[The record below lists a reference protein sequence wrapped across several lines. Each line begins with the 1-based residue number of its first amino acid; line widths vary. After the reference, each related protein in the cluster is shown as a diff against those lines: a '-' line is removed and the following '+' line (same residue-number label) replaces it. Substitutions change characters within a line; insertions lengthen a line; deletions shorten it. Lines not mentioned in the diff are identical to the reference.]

1 MVDSGATRPNLFEI
15 QMICNEAALQ
25 RLEYPRLRT
34 LLAGQTQS
42 EPGYLQAAQ
51 LVPLSDRDV
60 IDAALT
66 EVDESVQWLLDGQ
79 SPSLGGCWDLSVL
92 LKSVQAEGSL
102 IVVED
107 LLKVAQ
113 SLRVMGDCRHWFKT
127 QDQKS
132 RLAQAAA
139 GIVALPELQRRLQDS
154 VSSRG
159 ELLDSASFE
168 LGDLRYQIR
177 QTKSRIKQQL
187 DQLLTGDHSSSLFQ
201 ERLITIRNNRYVVPL
216 KSDCRGQ
223 IKGFVQDESA
233 SGQTLYLEPSQVLE
247 GNNRLQQLV
256 REEQREER
264 RILLQ
269 LAELVRRDAAVLD
282 INQTFLARID
292 LRFAAARLSRSY
304 HGCRPELVSD
314 SIVELRQAR
323 HPLLMEVDGHFDLS
337 AAAPVDILLPEGCHA
352 LVISGPNTGGKSVA
366 LKTLGLLLL
375 MVRSGLH
382 IPCDPDSRL
391 HLYQHLHVDIGDEQ
405 SIEESLSTFSGH
417 LLKVRE
423 ILEQADAE
431 TLVLLD
437 EAGTGT
443 DPAEGAA
450 LIQAV
455 LDQLCRQGAKIVLTT
470 HLGQLKHFAHGHA
483 AIENAAVG
491 FDPETLLPT
500 YRLRYGIPGAS
511 SALTTARRLGL
522 PTPVIQRAVQYLG
535 EEEHDHSVLLTRLNA
550 RQQELED
557 ELSQVKQSRI
567 EADIAQQLRKRQL
580 SQLKEKKREILA
592 RATRQAEELITATEA
607 RMKKLRKHKP
617 GPVLPLQSIDERQQ
631 LTIAREELKPFKP
644 KQKRTGAIPVELVV
658 GELLRIP
665 ALGIEAQVERLHGE
679 SVELLVGG
687 KRMRQPL
694 AALEQFKPRRFVEPF
709 KVSGQVSRKV
719 VERQIS
725 TQLKLIGQRVDEAL
739 AHLERFIDDAMLNN
753 LSQVEIIHGAG
764 EGILRRAVR
773 EHLAGEK
780 GVTAFYAAPADQGGE
795 NITIAELSHS

>member
-1 MVDSGATRPNLFEI
+1 
-15 QMICNEAALQ
+15 MICNEAALQ

-42 EPGYLQAAQ
+42 EPGHLQAEK
-51 LVPLSDRDV
+51 LLPLSDQADIER
-60 IDAALT
+60 ALT
-66 EVDESVQWLLDGQ
+66 EVDEAAQWLRDGQ
-79 SPSLGGCWDLSVL
+79 APSLGGCWDLSLL
-92 LKSVQAEGSL
+92 LKAVQAEGSL
-102 IVVED
+102 IGVEE
-107 LLKVAQ
+107 LLKIAQ
-113 SLRVMGDCRHWFKT
+113 SLRVMEECRLWFKSAL
-127 QDQKS
+127 QKPLLTE
-132 RLAQAAA
+132 LAAEMT
-139 GIVALPELQRRLQDS
+139 VLPELQRRLRDS
-154 VSSRG
+154 IGSRG

-177 QTKSRIKQQL
+177 QSRSRIKQQL

-247 GNNRLQQLV
+247 GNNRLQQLI

-269 LAELVRRDAAVLD
+269 LAGLVRRDAAILHR
-282 INQTFLARID
+282 NQALLGRID
-292 LRFAAARLSRSY
+292 LRFAAARLSRNY
-304 HGCRPELVSD
+304 AGCRPELVD
-314 SIVELRQAR
+314 ESIIELKQAR
-323 HPLLMEVDGHFDLS
+323 HPLLMEVEGHFDLS
-337 AAAPVDILLPEGCHA
+337 AAVAVDILLNDGCQA

-382 IPCDPDSRL
+382 IPCHPESRL
-391 HLYQHLHVDIGDEQ
+391 HLYRRLYVDIGDEQ

-450 LIQAV
+450 LVQAV
-455 LDQLCRQGAKIVLTT
+455 LDQLCQQGAKVLLTT
-470 HLGQLKHFAHGHA
+470 HLGQLKHFADGHA
-483 AIENAAVG
+483 VIENAAVE
-491 FDPETLLPT
+491 FDPETLVPT

-511 SALTTARRLGL
+511 SALTTATRLGL
-522 PTPVIQRAVQYLG
+522 PDTVIQRAVQYLG
-535 EEEHDHSVLLTRLNA
+535 SEEHDHSVLLSRLNA
-550 RQQELED
+550 RQQQLDHEL
-557 ELSQVKQSRI
+557 LLAKQSRI
-567 EADIAQQLRKRQL
+567 EADTAQQLRKRQL
-580 SQLKEKKREILA
+580 GQIKEKKQEILT
-592 RATRQAEELITATEA
+592 RAARQAEELIAATEV
-607 RMKKLRKHKP
+607 RMKKLRKRQP
-617 GPVLPLQSIDERQQ
+617 APVSPQQAIADRQE
-631 LTIAREELKPFKP
+631 LTVAREELTPFKP
-644 KQKRTGAIPVELVV
+644 KQKPLAAVPEKLQV
-658 GELLRIP
+658 GEIVRIFS
-665 ALGIEAQVERLHGE
+665 LGIEAQVERLDGE
-679 SVELLVGG
+679 RVELLVGG

-694 AALEQFKPRRFVEPF
+694 QALEQFEPRRFVVPTNR
-709 KVSGQVSRKV
+709 SGQVSRTV
-719 VERQIS
+719 VERQTS
-725 TQLKLIGQRVDEAL
+725 PQLKLIGQRVDEAL
-739 AHLERFIDDAMLNN
+739 AHLERFVDDALLHN
-753 LSQVEIIHGAG
+753 LQQVEIIHGAG

-773 EHLAGEK
+773 EHLAGER

-795 NITIAELSHS
+795 NITIAELSGK